1 MLTTLK
7 TVTKF
12 LSYIIT
18 RFFITTN
25 VYIHNT
31 IHIIQQTVVVV
42 DEKLLIIKKKIVTQK
57 EKPSVTGVLA
67 PLFIY

>member
-1 MLTTLK
+1 MRTTLK

-12 LSYIIT
+12 LSFIIR

-42 DEKLLIIKKKIVTQK
+42 DEKLLIIKKKIVALK
-57 EKPSVTGVLA
+57 RKAPVL
-67 PLFIY
+67 PFLGEGKQ